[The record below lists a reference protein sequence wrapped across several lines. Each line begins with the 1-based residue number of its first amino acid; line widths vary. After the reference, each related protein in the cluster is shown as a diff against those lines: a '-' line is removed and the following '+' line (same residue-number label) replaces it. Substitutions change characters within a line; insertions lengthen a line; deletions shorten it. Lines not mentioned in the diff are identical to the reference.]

1 MCEKLN
7 IVYAILFMQKNIN
20 IISVMRLD
28 LSGPEGN
35 AFYLMM
41 LVKKLGTQ
49 LGLTQEKIDD
59 ITKQMKSSG
68 YDNLVKVFGENFE
81 GAVELYKDG
90 ELYDWH

>member
-1 MCEKLN
+1 LG
-7 IVYAILFMQKNIN
+7 IIYAICIN
-20 IISVMRLD
+20 NISVMRVD

-41 LVKKLGTQ
+41 LVAKLGTQ

-59 ITKQMKSSG
+59 IMKQMKSSG

-90 ELYDWH
+90 EPYDLH

>member
-1 MCEKLN
+1 
-7 IVYAILFMQKNIN
+7 
-20 IISVMRLD
+20 MRVD

-41 LVKKLGTQ
+41 LVGKLGRE

-59 ITKQMKSSG
+59 IIKQMKSSG

-90 ELYDWH
+90 KLYNLRN